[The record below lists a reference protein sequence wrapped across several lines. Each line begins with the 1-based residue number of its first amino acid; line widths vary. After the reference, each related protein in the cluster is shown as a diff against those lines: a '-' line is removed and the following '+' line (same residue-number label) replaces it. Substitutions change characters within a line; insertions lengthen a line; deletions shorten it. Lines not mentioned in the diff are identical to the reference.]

1 MEIKIK
7 ERSEIEEKYKWDLK
21 LMYESTL
28 EWEKDFE
35 ILKEKVSKF
44 LNFKGKLLKDSKTLL
59 QALQCKD
66 EIGRLFEKL
75 SSYAVRKSDED
86 TRDNESDS

>member
-28 EWEKDFE
+28 EWEK
-35 ILKEKVSKF
+35 ILKF
-44 LNFKGKLLKDSKTLL
+44 
-59 QALQCKD
+59 
-66 EIGRLFEKL
+66 
-75 SSYAVRKSDED
+75 
-86 TRDNESDS
+86 